1 MSTELTNL
9 VLGAGLNLLIAL
21 LIVRFI
27 YYPGTQNKNYVF
39 TFLAFNTV
47 IYFVL
52 GLLTSVSLS
61 VGVGFGLF
69 AIFSVLRYRTDE
81 IPIREMTYLFV
92 IIALPVMN
100 SVLMSSGALAE
111 LLAANGLVVAVLFV
125 LEQGWGFRFE
135 ASKKITY
142 ERIDLITPAN
152 GEALLADLR
161 QRTGLPVKR
170 VTVGRIDFSRDTA
183 EIVAYYDEPKP
194 VVATAAHISGGK
206 GLLGRQNHLLS
217 ANQISKRTGTVPVHL
232 QSLEQSGSLTTQ
244 E

>member
-1 MSTELTNL
+1 MSSDLTNL

-21 LIVRFI
+21 AIVRFI

-52 GLLTSVSLS
+52 SMLTNATLS

-100 SVLMSSGALAE
+100 SVLMAAGSFAE
-111 LLAANGLVVAVLFV
+111 LLAANGFVVALLFV
-125 LEQGWGFRFE
+125 LEKEWGFHFE
-135 ASKKITY
+135 ASKKVTY
-142 ERIDLITPAN
+142 ERIELIMPAN
-152 GEALLADLR
+152 SEALLADLR

-170 VTVGRIDFSRDTA
+170 VAVGRIDFSRDTA
-183 EIVAYYDEPKP
+183 EVLVYYDEPKTT
-194 VVATAAHISGGK
+194 TAAIQQDTAVK
-206 GLLGRQNHLLS
+206 GLVVQPHR
-217 ANQISKRTGTVPVHL
+217 V
-232 QSLEQSGSLTTQ
+232 TQ
-244 E
+244 D